1 MITLSLPSAMFRH
14 MDKQVLMKPYVK
26 VQNDPLTSWFYKAPS
41 ILVTHC
47 TFTPT
52 SEKALLPLLCKWEE
66 SWDGYATRPSPHS
79 DIPWEERTTTDNVR
93 NSRKDAL

>member
-41 ILVTHC
+41 ILSVI
-47 TFTPT
+47 
-52 SEKALLPLLCKWEE
+52 KLRK
-66 SWDGYATRPSPHS
+66 
-79 DIPWEERTTTDNVR
+79 IP
-93 NSRKDAL
+93 K